1 MPVEDDAAMAQALW
15 RSLLALILL
24 GLLAGGVIWGL
35 TRKAAPGPVRVTPL
49 AGPQLQ
55 RTDDLQRAPRV
66 PFVDVT
72 RAAGLDFRHYNGAR
86 GAKLLPETMG
96 AGVAAF
102 DADGDGD
109 ADLLFLNGMDW
120 PDSPTQSSPTT
131 TELYRNDTPSRGAL
145 RFTRVTAGSGL
156 DFPHYGMGAACG
168 DFDGDGRVDVLL
180 TGVGGNRWLRNLGP
194 DASGQ
199 PRFQDVTGISGQGGT
214 STEWSTAAA
223 WFDMDNDGDLDLYI
237 GNYVGWSPE
246 LDLEV
251 NNQLTGVGRA
261 YGRPWNFPGT
271 NPHLY
276 RNDGPVRPGEPA
288 SGTRFTDITA
298 AAGLQKR
305 NPASG
310 LPMAKTLAVG
320 PVDLNDDGWMDLIV
334 ANDTV
339 QNFVFTNRHDGT
351 FREVGAVL
359 GVAFDTFGQARGAMG
374 LDTARFRDDDPSLGI
389 AIGNFAN
396 EMNAL
401 YVASGE
407 RDELVFADAA
417 IAEGL
422 GPASQ
427 LFLKFGMFF
436 FDYDLDGRQDVMTA
450 NGHIEEDVS
459 KVQAGV
465 SYRQPAQL
473 FWNAGG
479 TGGGRTFVSVGVE
492 QAGADLFQPLVGRGS
507 AYADFDG
514 DGDLDVVITQVNGP
528 PVLLRNDQQLGHA
541 WFRLRLI
548 GTRANRDAIGAWIT
562 VRSGART
569 LKRQVMPTK
578 SYLSQS
584 ELPVTIGLGAGGRVD
599 AVTITWP
606 GGQVQTVD
614 GIVLGKETV
623 IQESKR

>member
-1 MPVEDDAAMAQALW
+1 MAQALW

-24 GLLAGGVIWGL
+24 GLIAGGVIWAL
-35 TRKAAPGPVRVTPL
+35 TRKAGPGPVRVTPL
-49 AGPQLQ
+49 SGPQLQ
-55 RTDDLQRAPRV
+55 RTDELRRAPRV

-72 RAAGLDFRHYNGAR
+72 RAAGLDFRHYNGAH

-109 ADLLFLNGMDW
+109 ADLLFLNGREW
-120 PDSPTQSSPTT
+120 PGSTTNSPPTT
-131 TELYRNDTPSRGAL
+131 TELYRNDTSPRGAL
-145 RFTRVTAGSGL
+145 RFTRVTAGSGF

-180 TGVGGNRWLRNLGP
+180 TGVGGNRCLRNLGP

-199 PRFQDVTGISGQGGT
+199 PRFQDVTGSSGIGGT
-214 STEWSTAAA
+214 SAEWSTAAA
-223 WFDMDNDGDLDLYI
+223 WFDLDNDGDLDLYI

-276 RNDGPVRPGEPA
+276 RNDGPVRPGDPA
-288 SGTRFTDITA
+288 SGTRLTDITA

-351 FREVGAVL
+351 FREVGAAL

-427 LFLKFGMFF
+427 LYLKFGMFF

-450 NGHIEEDVS
+450 NGHIEEDVG

-479 TGGGRTFVSVGVE
+479 TGGGRTFVSVGIE

-548 GTRANRDAIGAWIT
+548 GTRSNRDAMGAWIT

-599 AVTITWP
+599 AVSITWP
-606 GGQVQTVD
+606 GGRVQTVD

-623 IQESKR
+623 ILESRK